1 MNIIEPGFEV
11 LDDLDG
17 RRMLRK
23 IEAAGRICY
32 KSEENITDGS
42 AEIFVR

>member
-23 IEAAGRICY
+23 IEAAVLIFY
-32 KSEENITDGS
+32 KSDENIKVGS
-42 AEIFVR
+42 A

>member
-23 IEAAGRICY
+23 IEAAGR
-32 KSEENITDGS
+32 TDKGGFCS
-42 AEIFVR
+42 SPLLSTD